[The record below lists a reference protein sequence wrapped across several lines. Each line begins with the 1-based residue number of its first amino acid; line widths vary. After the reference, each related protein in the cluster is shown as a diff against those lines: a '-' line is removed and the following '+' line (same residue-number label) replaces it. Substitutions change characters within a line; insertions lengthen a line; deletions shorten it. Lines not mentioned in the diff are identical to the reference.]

1 MQTREVERRFKHDE
15 WMEEQKRNLFAH
27 KVADL
32 AAGANPTVDKSV
44 ITSPVI
50 DNFASRPT

>member
-1 MQTREVERRFKHDE
+1 MSKNFEMQTKEVERRHRHDE

-32 AAGANPTVDKSV
+32 AAGNESHIDASL
-44 ITSPVI
+44 ITSPK
-50 DNFASRPT
+50 N